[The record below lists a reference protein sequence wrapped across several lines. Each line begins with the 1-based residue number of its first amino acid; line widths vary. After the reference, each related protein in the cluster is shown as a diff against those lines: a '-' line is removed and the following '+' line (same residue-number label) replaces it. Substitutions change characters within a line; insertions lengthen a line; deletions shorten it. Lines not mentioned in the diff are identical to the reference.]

1 MNTLKKSSLGGIIF
15 LLFRLYKTSIR
26 SFKDT
31 VKKFKFAVK
40 SKEHHT
46 YTYRLSDQNRYYL
59 ILLVSKI
66 TGKDFDTIKSYFE
79 EIENDI
85 VLHQHIINT
94 IQNSFYRNKK
104 DRRSDLGS
112 RVAFYAI
119 IRANKPKVVV
129 EMGVDIG
136 YCGVVLC
143 SALLKNNEE
152 GYEGI
157 YYGLDCDP
165 NAGMFI
171 AVEPYAKVARMII
184 GDGIESIGEIEEP
197 IDFYYS
203 DNGQAYDY
211 EQVEFAA
218 LAKKIANQG
227 VAISNKAAYSTALAE
242 LAVTKGKKF
251 TYFKE
256 SPLNHWF
263 QGTGVGFMY

>member
-94 IQNSFYRNKK
+94 IQNSFYRNKIAGY
-104 DRRSDLGS
+104 RR
-112 RVAFYAI
+112 
-119 IRANKPKVVV
+119 
-129 EMGVDIG
+129 
-136 YCGVVLC
+136 
-143 SALLKNNEE
+143 
-152 GYEGI
+152 
-157 YYGLDCDP
+157 
-165 NAGMFI
+165 FI
-171 AVEPYAKVARMII
+171 
-184 GDGIESIGEIEEP
+184 
-197 IDFYYS
+197 
-203 DNGQAYDY
+203 Q
-211 EQVEFAA
+211 
-218 LAKKIANQG
+218 
-227 VAISNKAAYSTALAE
+227 
-242 LAVTKGKKF
+242 
-251 TYFKE
+251 
-256 SPLNHWF
+256 
-263 QGTGVGFMY
+263 